1 MGIPLVSNKFKKE
14 ESQLKALLNE
24 YSDIIDRNSFLIKDK
39 IDEVKKEF
47 ETLFNFVV
55 VGKVKAGKSSFL
67 NALLGIKEGEEDIF
81 EVGPGPQTSKIT
93 IVRKGEG
100 NIETKGDIVTIYK
113 DLDSLEGIEI
123 IDTPGTDTIMEKH
136 EKITRDFLENSN
148 LIMFV
153 FDSKNIYTKS
163 DWDLVEEIIKNLN
176 KDVIFILSQKDRAS
190 QEEIEMAKKEL
201 MNRCNKIDLKDPKI
215 FLTSAKLEIESKADS
230 GFQQVRDYIFNEIG
244 SHDKKRMKLKTIIGK
259 IRFSVDQ
266 NSNILNEKI
275 DELEVLER
283 YYETLNAFLGE
294 NHSFFNIR
302 FDSINDA
309 IKNYYLNKL
318 TDLKDSILNFY
329 KTQKKVKENIEY
341 EISQFKKEVS
351 KTLNDRIT
359 REILNITDEE
369 KSRINRFFDKKEVV
383 DRLGIDPFLREKLKL
398 DVDKEFIIFSNDL
411 EKEINKILDRTFK
424 TVTFKNKNL
433 LNRLYI
439 SRSVQ
444 KRLDNEISNQMKALE
459 NTLKSNVESF
469 LNSLQVKMQT
479 SMFENY
485 EAFKKE
491 INKLEHFKDLK
502 ERIDGYS
509 RQLEDIESSLNSKS
523 F

>member
-1 MGIPLVSNKFKKE
+1 MGIPLVSGKFKKE
-14 ESQLKALLNE
+14 ESQLKVLLNE
-24 YSDIIDRNSFLIKDK
+24 YSDMIDRNSFLIKDK
-39 IDEVKKEF
+39 IEEVKKEF

-100 NIETKGDIVTIYK
+100 NVETKGDIVTIYK
-113 DLDSLEGIEI
+113 NLDSLEGIEI

-215 FLTSAKLEIESKADS
+215 FLTSAKLEIESKDDS
-230 GFQQVRDYIFNEIG
+230 GFQQVREYIFNEIG

-259 IRFSVDQ
+259 IRHSINL
-266 NSNILNEKI
+266 NSKFLNEKI
-275 DELEVLER
+275 GELEVRKR
-283 YYETLNAFLGE
+283 YYENVQSFLQENQSFLNKRLE
-294 NHSFFNIR
+294 
-302 FDSINDA
+302 SINA
-309 IKNYYLNKL
+309 TIKNHYSNKL
-318 TDLKDSILNFY
+318 TDLKSTILHFY
-329 KTQKKVKENIEY
+329 KTQKKVKELIEH
-341 EISQFKKEVS
+341 EITKFKKEASNTVEERIKREVS
-351 KTLNDRIT
+351 YI
-359 REILNITDEE
+359 IDEE
-369 KSRINRFFDKKEVV
+369 KDRINSFFDKKEVV
-383 DRLGIDPFLREKLKL
+383 DRLGKDTFLREKLKL
-398 DVDKEFIIFSNDL
+398 NVDKFFDDFQEDL
-411 EKEINKILDRTFK
+411 EKEINTILDSSFK
-424 TVTFKNKNL
+424 TVTFKNKSL

-439 SRSVQ
+439 LGSVQ

-459 NTLKSNVESF
+459 GTLKSNVENF
-469 LNSLQVKMQT
+469 INSIRIKMET
-479 SMFENY
+479 NMFENF
-485 EAFKKE
+485 EAFKNE
-491 INKLEHFKDLK
+491 INSLENFKDLREK
-502 ERIDGYS
+502 IGEYE
-509 RQLEDIESSLNSKS
+509 RQLEDIESSINS
-523 F
+523 

>member
-1 MGIPLVSNKFKKE
+1 MGIPLVSGKFKKE
-14 ESQLKALLNE
+14 ESQLKTLLNE
-24 YSDIIDRNSFLIKDK
+24 YSDMIDRNSFLIKDK
-39 IDEVKKEF
+39 IEEVKKEF

-100 NIETKGDIVTIYK
+100 NVETKGDIVTIYK

-201 MNRCNKIDLKDPKI
+201 INRCNKIDLKDPKI

-259 IRFSVDQ
+259 IRHSINL
-266 NSNILNEKI
+266 NSKLLNEKI
-275 DELEVLER
+275 GELEVRKR
-283 YYETLNAFLGE
+283 YYENVQLFLQE
-294 NHSFFNIR
+294 NQSFLNIR
-302 FDSINDA
+302 LESIIDSLT
-309 IKNYYLNKL
+309 KYYLSKL
-318 TDLKDSILNFY
+318 TDLKSTILHFY
-329 KTQKKVKENIEY
+329 KTQKKVKELVEH
-341 EISQFKKEVS
+341 EIIKFKKEASNTVEE
-351 KTLNDRIT
+351 RIK
-359 REILNITDEE
+359 REISYIIDEE
-369 KSRINRFFDKKEVV
+369 KRRIDKFFNKKEVV
-383 DRLGIDPFLREKLKL
+383 ERLGKDSFLNEKLKSE
-398 DVDKEFIIFSNDL
+398 VDKFFDDFQEDL
-411 EKEINKILDRTFK
+411 EKEINTILDSSFK
-424 TVTFKNKNL
+424 TVTFKNKSL
-433 LNRLYI
+433 LNRFYI
-439 SRSVQ
+439 LGSVQ

-459 NTLKSNVESF
+459 GTLKSNVENF
-469 LNSLQVKMQT
+469 INSIRVKMET
-479 SMFENY
+479 NMFENF
-485 EAFKKE
+485 EAFKNE
-491 INKLEHFKDLK
+491 INSLENFKDLREK
-502 ERIDGYS
+502 IGEYE
-509 RQLEDIESSLNSKS
+509 RQLEDIESSINS
-523 F
+523 

>member
-1 MGIPLVSNKFKKE
+1 MGIPLVSDKFKKE
-14 ESQLKALLNE
+14 ESKLKALLND
-24 YSDIIDRNSFLIKDK
+24 YLDLINGNSFLIKDK
-39 IDEVKKEF
+39 IEEVKSEF

-67 NALLGIKEGEEDIF
+67 NALLGIKEGEESIF

-93 IVRKGEG
+93 MVRKGQG
-100 NIETKGDIVTIYK
+100 NVETRGDMVTIYK

-163 DWDLVEEIIKNLN
+163 DWELIEKIIKDLK

-201 MNRCNKIDLKDPKI
+201 INRCNKIDLKDPKI
-215 FLTSAKLEIESKADS
+215 FLTSAKLEIESKPDS
-230 GFQQVRDYIFNEIG
+230 GFQQVREYIFNEIG

-259 IRFSVDQ
+259 IRTSVDQ
-266 NSNILNEKI
+266 NSKILKEKI
-275 DELEVLER
+275 EELEILER
-283 YYETLNAFLGE
+283 YYENFNSFLEE
-294 NHSFFNIR
+294 NHSFLNIR
-302 FDSINDA
+302 LGSINGT
-309 IKNYYLNKL
+309 IKNYYSTNL
-318 TDLKDSILNFY
+318 TNLKNSILNFY

-341 EISQFKKEVS
+341 EISQFKKEAS
-351 KTLNDRIT
+351 NTL
-359 REILNITDEE
+359 EE
-369 KSRINRFFDKKEVV
+369 KIKSEITYIIDDEKNRINSFFDKKEVV
-383 DRLGIDPFLREKLKL
+383 ERLGKDSFLREKLKL
-398 DVDKEFIIFSNDL
+398 NVDKFFDDFQKEL
-411 EKEINKILDRTFK
+411 EKEINKILDRAFK
-424 TVTFKNKNL
+424 TMTFKNKNL

-439 SRSVQ
+439 SKSVQ
-444 KRLDNEISNQMKALE
+444 KRLDNEISNQKSALDLS
-459 NTLKSNVESF
+459 LKSNVENF
-469 LNSLQVKMQT
+469 LKDIKVKMQT

-491 INKLEHFKDLK
+491 INNLEHFKDLK
-502 ERIDGYS
+502 KRIDEYS
-509 RQLEDIESSLNSKS
+509 RQLEDIESSISSKS

>member
-1 MGIPLVSNKFKKE
+1 MGIPLVSDKFKKE
-14 ESQLKALLNE
+14 ESKLKALLND
-24 YSDIIDRNSFLIKDK
+24 YLDLINRNSFLIKDK
-39 IDEVKKEF
+39 IDEVKNEF

-67 NALLGIKEGEEDIF
+67 NALLGIKEGEESIF

-93 IVRKGEG
+93 IVRKGQG
-100 NIETKGDIVTIYK
+100 NVETRGDMVTIYK

-163 DWDLVEEIIKNLN
+163 DWELIEKIIKDLK

-201 MNRCNKIDLKDPKI
+201 INRCNKIDLKDPKI

-259 IRFSVDQ
+259 IRTSVNQ
-266 NSNILNEKI
+266 NSKILNEKI
-275 DELEVLER
+275 EELEVRKR
-283 YYETLNAFLGE
+283 YYESVELFLQENESFLNKRLG
-294 NHSFFNIR
+294 
-302 FDSINDA
+302 SINDT
-309 IKNYYLNKL
+309 IKNHYLNKL
-318 TDLKDSILNFY
+318 TDLKASILHLY
-329 KTQKKVKENIEY
+329 TTQKKVKETIEY
-341 EISQFKKEVS
+341 DISQFKKEVS
-351 KTLNDRIT
+351 NTLEEKIK
-359 REILNITDEE
+359 REITYIIGEE
-369 KSRINRFFDKKEVV
+369 KRRIDKFFNKEEVV
-383 DRLGIDPFLREKLKL
+383 ERLGKDSFLNEKLKS
-398 DVDKEFIIFSNDL
+398 DVDKFFDDFHEDL
-411 EKEINKILDRTFK
+411 ENEIKTILDSTFK
-424 TVTFKNKNL
+424 AVTFKNKSL
-433 LNRLYI
+433 LNRFYI
-439 SRSVQ
+439 LGSVQ
-444 KRLDNEISNQMKALE
+444 KRLDKEISNQMKALE

-469 LNSLQVKMQT
+469 LNSLKVKMQT

-491 INKLEHFKDLK
+491 INNLEHFKDLK